1 MKRREFISLVG
12 SAAVAWPVTA
22 RAQPPRRLQVVGF
35 LSPGFPTYTGPGT
48 SFTGLKDGLR
58 EIGYVEGETVKI
70 EARFGHGRTETLPG
84 FAEELVRLKVD
95 VVVAIARPS
104 IEAAKA
110 ATSELPIVALDLES
124 DPVASGFVTSLAAPG
139 GNITGL
145 FLDLPSLAGKWLQ
158 LVREVVPDARR
169 IAILWDANTGE
180 YQLRV
185 MSDAAKAM
193 SVDLMVLEFRNAPGM
208 ESALT
213 AGLKERP
220 QALIQLGSPLINQ
233 LANRTADLL
242 AKHRIPAISPFRSFS
257 ESGGVMSYG
266 PVLSVWYRRLGRYV
280 STILKGAKPAALP
293 VEQPTNFE
301 FIVNLKVA
309 TTMGLAIPPGML
321 LRADEVI
328 E

>member
-1 MKRREFISLVG
+1 MRRRMFMTLLG
-12 SAAVAWPVTA
+12 GAAAAWPFA
-22 RAQPPRRLQVVGF
+22 SRAQPARALQVVGF
-35 LSPGFPTYTGPGT
+35 LSPGFPPGPA
-48 SFTGLKDGLR
+48 SFTGLKDSLR
-58 EIGYVEGETVKI
+58 ELGYVEGETIKM
-70 EARFGHGRTETLPG
+70 EARWGHGKTETLPG

-95 VVVAIARPS
+95 VIVAIARPS

-110 ATSELPIVALDLES
+110 ATSELPIVGIDLES
-124 DPVASGFVTSLAAPG
+124 DPIASGFVTTLAAPG

-158 LVREVVPDARR
+158 LVREVAPDAQR

-180 YQLRV
+180 YQLRA

-193 SVDLMVLEFRNAPGM
+193 SMDLRVIEFRNAMGM
-208 ESALT
+208 ENALT
-213 AGLKERP
+213 AGLKEGP

-233 LANRTADLL
+233 LANRIADIS
-242 AKHRIPAISPFRSFS
+242 ATHRIPAISPFRAFS
-257 ESGGVMSYG
+257 DSGGVMSYG

-280 STILKGAKPAALP
+280 STILKGAKPAAMP
-293 VEQPTNFE
+293 VERPTNFE
-301 FIVNLKVA
+301 FIVNLKAA
-309 TTMGLAIPPGML
+309 TAMGVKIPLGML

>member
-1 MKRREFISLVG
+1 MRRRKFMTLLG
-12 SAAVAWPVTA
+12 GAAAAWPLA
-22 RAQPPRRLQVVGF
+22 SRAQPARALQVVGF
-35 LSPGFPTYTGPGT
+35 LSPGFPPGPA
-48 SFTGLKDGLR
+48 SLTGLKDSLR
-58 EIGYVEGETVKI
+58 ELGYVEGETIKM
-70 EARFGHGRTETLPG
+70 EARWGHGKTETLPG

-95 VVVAIARPS
+95 VIVAIARPS

-110 ATSELPIVALDLES
+110 ATSELPIVGIDLES
-124 DPVASGFVTSLAAPG
+124 DPIASGFVTTLAAPG

-158 LVREVVPDARR
+158 LVNDIVPDAQR

-180 YQLRV
+180 YQLRA

-193 SVDLMVLEFRNAPGM
+193 SIDLRVIEFTNATGM
-208 ESALT
+208 ENVLT
-213 AGLKERP
+213 AGLKEGP

-233 LANRTADLL
+233 LANRIADIS
-242 AKHRIPAISPFRSFS
+242 ATHRIPAISPFRAFS
-257 ESGGVMSYG
+257 DSGGVMSYG

-280 STILKGAKPAALP
+280 STILKGAKPAAMP
-293 VEQPTNFE
+293 VERPTNFE
-301 FIVNLKVA
+301 FIVNLKAA
-309 TTMGLAIPPGML
+309 TAIGVKIPLGML